1 MRYVADLHVHS
12 RYSRATSRE
21 ADLAGFHHWARIKG
35 IGVVGTGDFTHPGWF
50 AELEE
55 QLVEKD
61 GLYALKQAP
70 AGSPLE
76 GAVPADNEVR
86 FILTTE
92 ISSIYRKHG
101 QVRKV
106 HSLIGVPTLE
116 NARRLGTKLAAIG
129 NIASDGRPILGLDPK
144 DLLSMLLETSEEAF
158 LIPAH
163 IWTPWFSLFG
173 SKSGFDRIEDCFE
186 ELTPYIF
193 ALETG
198 LSSDPLMNWRWSAL
212 DRYRLVSNSDAH
224 SPGKLGREANLFDA
238 EPSWDGLVGALRTGK
253 GFLGTFEFYPEEGK
267 YHLDGHRKCGV
278 CMEPDQTLK
287 AGGICSV
294 CGTPV
299 TIGVLNRVLTLA
311 DRAEPAQPRTAENFR
326 YIIPLPELL
335 AEIAGSGSGSK
346 GVSALYARI
355 ITAFGSEYN
364 FLLDVPVEDIA
375 RSHGEL
381 LAEAVR
387 RMREGRIDPRPGYD
401 GEFGVI
407 RVFDDAELTRLRG
420 QDELFQ
426 TGHTS
431 APRKARAA
439 LLAQPAPSPQDI
451 VEDAMPLDDEQ
462 RAVVDSDSARS
473 LVIAGPGTGKTR
485 LLVGWI
491 AHHVRDGSVEPG
503 RVLALTFTN
512 RAAGEM
518 KDRLALLLPG
528 QAEKLTASTFHSFC
542 WSVLKERDPSLLSV
556 YAPSQRADLLELLLS
571 AGAAGSASGS
581 EAESAGS
588 RNALADRM
596 ERCWEGMEEPDPELQ
611 LVMDRYEEEL
621 RRIGGADL
629 SSLVVRLNGALK
641 ADADLRAEVCGR
653 FDLIALD
660 EFQDINKPQYDLL
673 LQICPSAKYLL
684 GIGDPDQAIYGFR
697 GSDRELFF
705 RFADATAA
713 RAFYLTRNY
722 RSAGAIVAAA
732 DALISPARAPQVPR
746 LMAVRPEGSKI
757 RQLKAADPQEEGRL
771 IAESINDL
779 VGGVDSV
786 SVDAARQREPQNVTE
801 YRSTRSASTPY
812 RDWGTYGFAD
822 IAVLFRTRAVRDALL
837 PALAGAGLPLT
848 SGSGTPLAEEE
859 PFRSLIAALRLV
871 VTPADPVSMRILRA
885 HAAGSQGAA
894 SVEDWL
900 ARRVELERIAGTQ
913 GICALM
919 NEARAGL
926 VRFDTSRPEVE
937 LGEEV
942 LRDFAAEH
950 GTDLPGFISRV
961 SLCARESERA
971 RAAQKVALLTFHAAK
986 GLEFPVVFIAGAEEG
1001 VTPLPGRGS
1010 PRIFSDDLE
1019 EERRLFYVAL
1029 TRARDILF
1037 ISHCARR
1044 RVYGSVQTPS
1054 PSRFLS
1060 EIPAHCRVDKT
1071 PRRPP
1076 RDRQLTLFG

>member
-1 MRYVADLHVHS
+1 MRFVADLHVHS

-21 ADLAGFHHWARIKG
+21 ADLAGFYRWARVKG
-35 IGVVGTGDFTHPGWF
+35 IGVVGTGDFTHPGWR

-55 QLVEKD
+55 QLIEKD
-61 GLYALKQAP
+61 GLYTLKDP
-70 AGSPLE
+70 PEGSALE
-76 GAVPADNEVR
+76 GAAPADSVVR
-86 FILTTE
+86 FILTAE
-92 ISSIYRKHG
+92 ISSIYKKHG

-106 HSLIGVPTLE
+106 HSLIGVPLLE
-116 NARRLGTKLAAIG
+116 DARRLGTKLAAIG

-144 DLLSMLLETSEEAF
+144 DLLSMLLETSREAF

-186 ELTPYIF
+186 ELTPHIF

-224 SPGKLGREANLFDA
+224 SPGKLGREANHFDT
-238 EPSWDGLVGALRTGK
+238 EPSWHGLVDALRTGN

-278 CMEPDQTLK
+278 CMEPDQTRK
-287 AGGICSV
+287 AGGMCSV

-299 TIGVLNRVLTLA
+299 TVGVLSRVLTLA
-311 DRAEPAQPRTAENFR
+311 DRADPVQPRAAESFR
-326 YIIPLPELL
+326 YIIPLPEML
-335 AEIAGSGSGSK
+335 AEITGSGSGSK
-346 GVSALYARI
+346 AVSALYARI
-355 ITAFGSEYN
+355 ITAFGSEYR

-375 RSHGEL
+375 RSHGVL

-426 TGHTS
+426 RGHASGT
-431 APRKARAA
+431 RKARAA
-439 LLAQPAPSPQDI
+439 LLDRPAQGPQVA
-451 VEDAMPLDDEQ
+451 VEDTSLLDDEQ
-462 RAVVDSDSARS
+462 RAIVDSDSRRS

-491 AHHVRDGSVEPG
+491 ARHVRARSVEPD

-512 RAAGEM
+512 RAAGEL

-528 QAEKLTASTFHSFC
+528 QAGRATASTFHSFC
-542 WSVLKERDPSLLSV
+542 WSVLKENDPSLLSV
-556 YAPSQRADLLELLLS
+556 YAPSQRADLLESLLP
-571 AGAAGSASGS
+571 AGGAAGAR
-581 EAESAGS
+581 AESAAC
-588 RNALADRM
+588 RDALADRM
-596 ERCWEGMEEPDPELQ
+596 ERCWEGTEEPDRELQ

-629 SSLVVRLNGALK
+629 SSLVMRLSGVLE
-641 ADADLRAEVCGR
+641 ADADLRAEVSAR
-653 FDLIALD
+653 YDLVALD
-660 EFQDINKPQYDLL
+660 ELQDINRPQYKLL
-673 LQICPSAKYLL
+673 MQICPCVKYML

-705 RFADATAA
+705 RFGEQTAS
-713 RAFYLTRNY
+713 RTFHLTRNY
-722 RSAGAIVAAA
+722 RSAGAIVSAA
-732 DALISPARAPQVPR
+732 DAFIAPVRAAWVPA
-746 LMAVRPEGSKI
+746 LTAVRSEGSKI
-757 RQLKAADPQEEGRL
+757 RLMKAADPQEEGKL
-771 IAESINDL
+771 IADAITDL

-786 SVDAARQREPQNVTE
+786 SVDAARQREPQNVAE
-801 YRSTRSASTPY
+801 C
-812 RDWGTYGFAD
+812 RDRDNYGFSD
-822 IAVLFRTRAVRDALL
+822 IAVLFRTRAVRDALI

-848 SGSGTPLAEEE
+848 SGAGTPLAEEE
-859 PFRSLIAALRLV
+859 PFRSLVAALRLV
-871 VTPADPVSMRILRA
+871 VTPSDPVSLRILRA
-885 HAAGSQGAA
+885 HAAGARGAA

-900 ARRVELERIAGTQ
+900 ARGAELARKAGSE
-913 GICALM
+913 GVCALID
-919 NEARAGL
+919 EARNGL
-926 VRFDTSRPEVE
+926 VRFDTVQPEVE

-986 GLEFPVVFIAGAEEG
+986 GLEFPVVFMAGAEEG
-1001 VTPLPGRGS
+1001 ITPLPGRGS
-1010 PRIFSDDLE
+1010 PRIILDDLE

-1037 ISHCARR
+1037 VTHCAQR
-1044 RVYGSVQTPS
+1044 RVHGKVQAAA

-1060 EIPAHCRVDKT
+1060 EIPARCRVDKT

>member
-12 RYSRATSRE
+12 RYSRATSSE
-21 ADLAGFHHWARIKG
+21 ADLAGFYRWARIKG

-50 AELEE
+50 AELQE

-61 GLYALKQAP
+61 GLYALRQP
-70 AGSPLE
+70 PQGSPVE
-76 GAVPADNEVR
+76 GAVPADSEVR
-86 FILTTE
+86 FIPTTE
-92 ISSIYRKHG
+92 ISSIYKKHG
-101 QVRKV
+101 RVRKV

-116 NARRLGTKLAAIG
+116 DARRLGTKLAAIG

-144 DLLSMLLETSEEAF
+144 DLLSMLLETSEKAF

-163 IWTPWFSLFG
+163 IWTPWFSIFG

-186 ELTPYIF
+186 ELTPHIF

-212 DRYRLVSNSDAH
+212 DRYRLVSSSDAH
-224 SPGKLGREANLFDA
+224 SPGKLGREANLFDT

-287 AGGICSV
+287 AGGMCSV

-299 TIGVLNRVLTLA
+299 TVGVLNRVLTLA
-311 DRAEPAQPRTAENFR
+311 DRAEPMQPRTAESFR

-335 AEIAGSGSGSK
+335 AEIAGSGPGSK
-346 GVSALYARI
+346 AVSALYARI
-355 ITAFGSEYN
+355 ITAFGSEYR

-375 RSHGEL
+375 RSQGAL

-426 TGHTS
+426 TGRAS
-431 APRKARAA
+431 ASRKARAELIA
-439 LLAQPAPSPQDI
+439 RQAPASPA
-451 VEDAMPLDDEQ
+451 VSAEATPLDEEQ
-462 RAVVDSDSARS
+462 RAIVDCAAPRS

-491 AHHVRDGSVEPG
+491 AHHVREGSVESG

-512 RAAGEM
+512 RAAGEL

-528 QAEKLTASTFHSFC
+528 QAEKCTSTTFHSFC
-542 WSVLKERDPSLLSV
+542 WSVLREHDASLLSV
-556 YAPSQRADLLELLLS
+556 YSPSQRADLLELLLPAGR
-571 AGAAGSASGS
+571 AGAWKAA
-581 EAESAGS
+581 
-588 RNALADRM
+588 ADRM
-596 ERCWEGMEEPDPELQ
+596 ERCWEGMEVPDPELQ
-611 LVMDRYEEEL
+611 AVMDRYEEEL

-629 SSLVVRLNGALK
+629 SSLVTRLSSALK
-641 ADADLRAEVCGR
+641 ADPELRTEVCGR
-653 FDLIALD
+653 YDLIALD
-660 EFQDINKPQYDLL
+660 ELQDINGPQYDLL
-673 LQICPSAKYLL
+673 MQICPSAKFML

-705 RFADATAA
+705 RFGEQTSA
-713 RAFYLTRNY
+713 RTFYLTRNF
-722 RSAGAIVAAA
+722 RSAGAIVASA

-746 LMAVRPEGSKI
+746 LTAVRPEGSKV
-757 RQLKAADPQEEGRL
+757 RLLKAADPQEEGRL
-771 IAESINDL
+771 IAESIRDL

-801 YRSTRSASTPY
+801 YRDRS
-812 RDWGTYGFAD
+812 TYGFAD

-848 SGSGTPLAEEE
+848 TGAGTPLSEEE
-859 PFRSLIAALRLV
+859 PFRSLVAALRLV
-871 VTPADPVSMRILRA
+871 VTPADPVSLRILSA
-885 HAAGSQGAA
+885 HAAGAA
-894 SVEDWL
+894 GPVSVEDWL
-900 ARRVELERIAGTQ
+900 ARRGELARKAGTD
-913 GICALM
+913 GVRALM
-919 NEARAGL
+919 DEARAGL

-1001 VTPLPGRGS
+1001 ITPLPGRGS
-1010 PRIFSDDLE
+1010 PRISLDEVE
-1019 EERRLFYVAL
+1019 EERRLFYVAV

-1037 ISHCARR
+1037 ITHCGRR
-1044 RVYGSVQTPS
+1044 RVYGKVQTAA
-1054 PSRFLS
+1054 PSRFLT
-1060 EIPAHCRVDKT
+1060 EIPARLRVDKT